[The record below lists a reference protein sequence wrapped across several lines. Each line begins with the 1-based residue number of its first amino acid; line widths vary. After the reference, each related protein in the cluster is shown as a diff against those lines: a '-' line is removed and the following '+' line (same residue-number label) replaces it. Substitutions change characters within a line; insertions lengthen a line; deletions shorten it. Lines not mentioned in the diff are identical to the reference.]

1 MTELMLLKEQT
12 VIKLIIYLNMLIAI
26 IIILFI
32 TFYLYAFDGCHD
44 LMKTSMAFKSVPV
57 ATVKE
62 NN

>member
-1 MTELMLLKEQT
+1 
-12 VIKLIIYLNMLIAI
+12 MLIAI